1 MVRSPLYHEKISSR
15 FVDDSWFGLLL
26 FDYLCLSV
34 FFFSFCDCLFLQRDS
49 FYALLAI
56 IRSAFFFSL
65 SVTKIIPSF
74 DGNFLMNIYIYVRV
88 IYLVHFYHI
97 FLVFVRLYKAIL
109 SYNK

>member
-1 MVRSPLYHEKISSR
+1 MTL
-15 FVDDSWFGLLL
+15 GLVFFCL

-74 DGNFLMNIYIYVRV
+74 DGNFLMNIYICSCH
-88 IYLVHFYHI
+88 LFGAFLPHFSSLRAFI
-97 FLVFVRLYKAIL
+97 QSNTVL
-109 SYNK
+109 